1 MIVQGIWLLC
11 HIAAWVAYSLYALF
25 TDSSDVVFR
34 VWIPIIIPLLLVPPL
49 LAGLHWAVSLAPLYS
64 SKHAHPDMADL
75 NRRVSSFPPDWRDL
89 SQTSIASENLA
100 QAGIFLDVHHSP
112 IIALYFQGSFI
123 LVDD

>member
-1 MIVQGIWLLC
+1 M
-11 HIAAWVAYSLYALF
+11 YALF

-100 QAGIFLDVHHSP
+100 QAGISLDVHHSS
-112 IIALYFQGSFI
+112 ILALYFQGSFI